1 MKQREKDILNYLIT
15 HRHLISKKELADHHQ
30 VSVSTIRDEMK
41 NLNKFLKIYDV
52 KITSVRGSGV
62 KIEGSDENIHEV
74 LDKINTNKQSHL
86 DRCYYIAY
94 YLLTHKGS
102 YIKVSELAE
111 QFYLSQ
117 SAIRNDL
124 DRLNKLLKNEKV
136 VLEFHKGKGVQ
147 LVGEEKE
154 LRNFLSKI
162 LAIQADILDPYGF
175 KSSYKTIQE
184 RIISICQLD
193 IEPIHRY
200 LRNTLRRMGLSL
212 SDNSFNTLLLH
223 IAISIIRIRQGNILK
238 NDDQLVISFESIY
251 QQIIHLCNK
260 LEKTYGTHFSKSE
273 RHLIYQYLITSND
286 VLSGQEIYEDKNI
299 RNTCQLLAK
308 EIVQIVEDTRNI
320 QIDDESIVDN
330 LVVHLIPLT
339 NRIANSVT
347 LKNPLLNQIKQ
358 EYPDAYGIS
367 WMCNSL
373 FKKYFGQ
380 MLQEDELAY
389 LAIHIEAMI
398 EQEKTLIR
406 TIIVCSQGVGISQLL
421 ASKIQKAF
429 NEIKIIDVIAENC
442 IDKYKSDKIDL
453 CISTFPVETNINR
466 IIVNP
471 LLYQQD
477 YKKIQS
483 FIDRY
488 SLDKI
493 KLFKKIHLETIL
505 HCDLNKASDVIHYV
519 SEILSSKGYVESN
532 YGEDVIEREEKCSTA
547 IGCKIAIPHGY
558 LESIKKSALC
568 VVTLNQDI
576 LWGQDEVDLLIFLAV
591 SREDVK
597 TVNLKLRQ
605 LYQLLYQQEIHDQIL
620 QAKTKKEIEEILD
633 I

>member
-15 HRHLISKKELADHHQ
+15 HRHLISKKELADQHQ
-30 VSVSTIRDEMK
+30 VSVSTIRDEIK
-41 NLNKFLKIYDV
+41 NLNEFLKIYDV
-52 KITSVRGSGV
+52 EITSIRGSGV
-62 KIEGSDENIHEV
+62 RIEGSDENIQEV
-74 LDKINTNKQSHL
+74 LDKINTDKSHL

-102 YIKVSELAE
+102 YVKISELAE

-136 VLEFHKGKGVQ
+136 VLEFNKGKGVQ

-200 LRNTLRRMGLSL
+200 LRNTLKRIGLSL

-223 IAISIIRIRQGNILK
+223 IAISIIRIRQGNLLN
-238 NDDQLVISFESIY
+238 NDDQLAISFESIY
-251 QQIIHLCNK
+251 QEIIQLCNK

-273 RHLIYQYLITSND
+273 RHLIYQYLISSND
-286 VLSGQEIYEDKNI
+286 VLSGQEIYGDNDI
-299 RNTCQLLAK
+299 RNTCQLLAR

-320 QIDDESIVDN
+320 HLDDESIVDN
-330 LVVHLIPLT
+330 LVVHLLPLT
-339 NRIANSVT
+339 NRMANSVT

-373 FKKYFGQ
+373 FKKYFGV

-442 IDKYKSDKIDL
+442 IDKYKPDKIDL
-453 CISTFPVETNINR
+453 CISTFPVETTINR

-477 YKKIQS
+477 YKKIQA

-488 SLDKI
+488 SSDKI
-493 KLFKKIHLETIL
+493 KLFRKIHLETIL
-505 HCDLNKASDVIHYV
+505 HCELTKADDVICSV
-519 SEILSSKGYVESN
+519 SQVLSSKGYVKSK
-532 YGEDVIEREEKCSTA
+532 YEDDVAEREKKCSTA
-547 IGCKIAIPHGY
+547 IGSKIAIPHGY
-558 LESIKKSALC
+558 LESVQRSAIC
-568 VVTLNQDI
+568 VVTLNECI
-576 LWGQDEVDLLIFLAV
+576 LWGEDEVDLLIFLAV
-591 SREDVK
+591 TREEVK

-605 LYQLLYQQEIHDQIL
+605 LYQLLYRQEIHDRIL
-620 QAKTKKEIEEILD
+620 QANSKEEIEDILD